1 MGLWTLCWDSDAGIR
16 TQEWGD
22 GAEHNPAED
31 IGPGDTAV
39 PVPTPPL
46 HLPPPSSFPS
56 FLVFGVHNYRVR
68 FGGSHRGGFGVGGN
82 MPAGT
87 GTPPERPGKGLTALY
102 RGQYKRCFSWQ
113 AWAGGLTAMKTRMAA
128 SFGSL
133 ILV

>member
-82 MPAGT
+82 TPAGT
-87 GTPPERPGKGLTALY
+87 GTPPSAPGRASPRCIAGNTRGVSRGKPGLV
-102 RGQYKRCFSWQ
+102 
-113 AWAGGLTAMKTRMAA
+113 A
-128 SFGSL
+128 SPR
-133 ILV
+133 